1 MLKFINDNLFQKDEI
16 GQSTAEAFAA
26 RNGTDYVVGTTA
38 NALCTNYKAFEQYIT
53 FKYNIQLFFL

>member
-1 MLKFINDNLFQKDEI
+1 MLKFIIDNLFSKDEI

-38 NALCTNYKAFEQYIT
+38 NALCTNYKAFE
-53 FKYNIQLFFL
+53 